1 MVVNLFFIIFAD
13 SLYVSIINIIV
24 TVLRVGSAVLR
35 LSLKNVNLQKS
46 SFKKEIT
53 YTLCQGSVSHFVNKI
68 GPNDM
73 EDQQNRKEAVE
84 DVIGWKHFND
94 LWCLNSRTN
103 RYLHYSPRKNQVN
116 QVNL

>member
-1 MVVNLFFIIFAD
+1 MVVNFFFIIFAV

-46 SFKKEIT
+46 SFKKEFT

-68 GPNDM
+68 GPYDM
-73 EDQQNRKEAVE
+73 EHQQNRKKAIE
-84 DVIGWKHFND
+84 DVISREH
-94 LWCLNSRTN
+94 LN
-103 RYLHYSPRKNQVN
+103 YLRGLYC
-116 QVNL
+116 

>member
-1 MVVNLFFIIFAD
+1 MVINLFFIIFAV

-35 LSLKNVNLQKS
+35 LSLKNVYLQLQKS

-68 GPNDM
+68 GPYDM
-73 EDQQNRKEAVE
+73 EHQQNRKKAIE
-84 DVIGWKHFND
+84 DVISREH
-94 LWCLNSRTN
+94 LNYLGGLYCRAK
-103 RYLHYSPRKNQVN
+103 RY
-116 QVNL
+116 